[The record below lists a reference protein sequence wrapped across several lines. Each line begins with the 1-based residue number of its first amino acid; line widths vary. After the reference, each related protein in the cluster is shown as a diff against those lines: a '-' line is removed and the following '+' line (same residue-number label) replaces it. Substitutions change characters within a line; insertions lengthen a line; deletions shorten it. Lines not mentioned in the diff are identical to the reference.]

1 MFFKKIKIALND
13 FPNDFDLEMF
23 NNVLLKT
30 LEDSKDILRLGNQID
45 IKNNNGEEIDV
56 DSLINIVREKKLEIA
71 FLSKNKIYAINVM
84 GNPYKLIEYTLSA
97 LYTQNAIIINGEN
110 KNHGLLN
117 IIITIINALLK
128 EIYNIEHLIE
138 YINDQGFK
146 EVINN
151 KEVIEL

>member
-1 MFFKKIKIALND
+1 MFLEKIKMTLND

-45 IKNNNGEEIDV
+45 IKNNNGEEVDI
-56 DSLINIVREKKLEIA
+56 DSLIKIVREQKQEVK
-71 FLSKNKIYAINVM
+71 FLSKNKIYAMNVM
-84 GNPYKLIEYTLSA
+84 GNPYKLMEYTLSA
-97 LYTQNAIIINGEN
+97 LYTQNAMIINGEN

-117 IIITIINALLK
+117 IIVTIINTLLK

-151 KEVIEL
+151 EDVIEL

>member
-1 MFFKKIKIALND
+1 MFLEKIKMALND

-45 IKNNNGEEIDV
+45 IKNNNGEEVDI
-56 DSLINIVREKKLEIA
+56 DSLIKIVREQKQEVK
-71 FLSKNKIYAINVM
+71 FLSKNKIYAMNVI
-84 GNPYKLIEYTLSA
+84 GNPYKLMEYTLSA
-97 LYTQNAIIINGEN
+97 LYTQNAMIINGEN

-117 IIITIINALLK
+117 IIVTIINTLLK

-151 KEVIEL
+151 EDVIEL